1 MSVRRAAGV
10 GRPGDYAVGLA
21 CTFAATLMWSLSGVF
36 VRLLPGL
43 DAFQINGYRGFF
55 AAIALLLILG
65 VGGGGIAP
73 LVRRFARLDPFASG
87 LLAGFFAVGSTN
99 YILAL
104 ERASVAAVA
113 CLAAGA
119 PIFTALLARI
129 FVGERLSAPVLAAAI
144 VAMGGVWLM
153 MEGGLA
159 ASGLAGVVIAL
170 GVPLLFAAQTVAL
183 RRFRGIDMMPS
194 LCLGALGACALNM
207 ALADSHWLP
216 WRDLAVLAA
225 MGTVQ
230 LAVPAILWVLAAR
243 RLPAAPMMLVSL
255 LDAVFN
261 PLWAWIGVGEVPA
274 RNVVLG
280 GALVMA
286 AVVLAT
292 LASIRRERR
301 LLAAG

>member
-1 MSVRRAAGV
+1 MDARAAAG
-10 GRPGDYAVGLA
+10 GSRPGDYALGLVY
-21 CTFAATLMWSLSGVF
+21 TFLATLMWSLSGVF

-43 DAFQINGYRGFF
+43 DTFQINGYRGLF
-55 AAIALLLILG
+55 AALALLVILAA
-65 VGGGGIAP
+65 GGGLRRLG
-73 LVRRFARLDPFASG
+73 RRFRALNPLAAG

-113 CLAAGA
+113 CLAAGS
-119 PIFTALLARI
+119 PIFTALLARL
-129 FVGERLSAPVLAAAI
+129 FVGERLSRPVLAAAVI
-144 VAMGGVWLM
+144 ALAGVWLM

-159 ASGLAGVVIAL
+159 ASGIAGVVIAL

-183 RRFRGIDMMPS
+183 RRYRAIDVMPA
-194 LCLGALGACALNM
+194 LCLGALGACILNM
-207 ALADSHWLP
+207 TLAEAHWLP

-230 LAVPAILWVLAAR
+230 LAIPAMFWVLAAR
-243 RLPAAPMMLVSL
+243 RIPAAPMMLISL

-274 RNVVLG
+274 RNTVLG

-286 AVVLAT
+286 AVVAAT

-301 LLAAG
+301 VLAPG